1 MCLFFQFPVFLF
13 KAVNVFANECDY
25 LGIDGMPVM
34 MGNVF
39 DFFQKFFF
47 DAKGKVFLC
56 HFFTANS
63 FWIRYSCLNYSR
75 F

>member
-39 DFFQKFFF
+39 VFSRSSSSMRSVRLFFMV
-47 DAKGKVFLC
+47 G
-56 HFFTANS
+56 S
-63 FWIRYSCLNYSR
+63 S
-75 F
+75 

>member
-39 DFFQKFFF
+39 DFFQKFFL
-47 DAKGKVFLC
+47 DAKRQA
-56 HFFTANS
+56 FFHG
-63 FWIRYSCLNYSR
+63 
-75 F
+75 

>member
-25 LGIDGMPVM
+25 LGIDRTPVM

-39 DFFQKFFF
+39 DFFQKFFL
-47 DAKGKVFLC
+47 DTECQA
-56 HFFTANS
+56 FFH
-63 FWIRYSCLNYSR
+63 SR
-75 F
+75 FLLKAVARACPFILAD